1 MEGGKPEK
9 VKGSDDPGATKV
21 GALVQIL
28 DLRYS
33 VGAWRVGAMCEAL
46 SGEMSVGD
54 GHTG

>member
-1 MEGGKPEK
+1 MERENPEK
-9 VKGSDDPGATKV
+9 VKGPDDPEATKV
-21 GALVQIL
+21 GVLVQSL
-28 DLRYS
+28 DPRYS